1 MIILKPM
8 EAHTE
13 AKPMTNVASPE
24 LSDHSS
30 GVPPK
35 DWMMKLIRPYSWLN
49 IQLMV
54 MPTTRALISTGM

>member
-1 MIILKPM
+1 
-8 EAHTE
+8 
-13 AKPMTNVASPE
+13 MTNVASPE